1 MKQNHSDYE
10 EIPVRTSVR
19 RSSSGHK
26 KRRHRKRKGMGTII
40 ALLTLLVILIGVI
53 VYMFATGK
61 VFSTL
66 PNQKSSAISGVNT
79 PTIEAEITLGEIQ
92 SWENPTLKN
101 GRFTKLLQMGEIDT
115 LWKPATN
122 KVISDVFSGGN
133 ILANFVRGYDISFH
147 DPIAYQKIPGVLTF
161 RGNNFRNS
169 PSYGFTTM
177 KDHLVEQI
185 WERQVG
191 GLKSSRWDFSWSG
204 TGWTGQPLIVRW
216 PDDIKNMM
224 NISASKKSKAD
235 LVEVI
240 SATMDGN
247 IYFYDLEDGKATR
260 PSINIKVP
268 IKGTPAIDPRGYPI
282 LYVGQGDYTAPGKE
296 KQPMGMRIFNLIDQS
311 LLYLINGDDKMA
323 FRTDWGACDSSPVI
337 DAKSDTLIWG
347 SENGVI
353 YTAKLNTV
361 FDKETKKL
369 SISPEF
375 ANLRYKADKS
385 TLLGLECSPAFYGQ
399 YMYFSD
405 NSGILSCVD
414 LKTMKHIW
422 IRQLD
427 DDTDVTPVISVE
439 EGGVYIYIGT
449 EVDFQQ
455 NITGN
460 YLGDAYIYKIDA
472 LTGETIW
479 RNSYKCWTKN
489 DTANVGNDVNGGVI
503 GTPVVGKNNINNLVA
518 FSFCMTNGIYSGNTL
533 AAFDKETGE
542 LLWSHKSPYYG
553 WSSPVDIYDKLGNA
567 YLIFPDSQSN
577 MYILDGQTGAELS
590 VGKITMGGDVGGNVE
605 SSAAIYNDTLVIGTR
620 RGVIAGFKLK

>member
-1 MKQNHSDYE
+1 MKQSKTSYDD
-10 EIPVRTSVR
+10 ISGRTSVR
-19 RSSSGHK
+19 RTSGSYK
-26 KRRHRKRKGMGTII
+26 KKHRHKRKGMATII
-40 ALLTLLVILIGVI
+40 TLLTVLVILIGVI

-61 VFSTL
+61 VFETL
-66 PNQKSSAISGVNT
+66 PDQKSSGISGVNT
-79 PTIEAEITLGEIQ
+79 PTVEAEITLGELQ
-92 SWENPTLKN
+92 AWENPTLKN
-101 GRFTKLLQMGEIDT
+101 GRFTKLLQMGEIGT
-115 LWKPATN
+115 ALTPAAN
-122 KVISDVFSGGN
+122 KVISDVFSGSD
-133 ILANFVRGYDISFH
+133 IIANYTRPYDISFF
-147 DPIAYQKIPGVLTF
+147 DPITYQKIPGVLTF
-161 RGNNFRNS
+161 RGNSFRNS

-204 TGWTGQPLIVRW
+204 TGWTGQPIIVRW
-216 PDDIKNMM
+216 PDDVKNMM
-224 NISASKKSKAD
+224 NIYASKKAKSD

-260 PSINIKVP
+260 PPINIKVP

-282 LYVGQGDYTAPGKE
+282 LYVGQGDYAAPGKE

-311 LLYLINGDDKMA
+311 MLYLINGDDKMA

-353 YTAKLNTV
+353 YTAKLNTI
-361 FDKETKKL
+361 FDKETKKVT
-369 SISPEF
+369 INPVF
-375 ANLRYKADKS
+375 ANLRYKAATTS
-385 TLLGLECSPAFYGQ
+385 LLGIECSPSFYGQ

-405 NSGILSCVD
+405 NSGTLSCID
-414 LKTMKHIW
+414 LKTMKHAW
-422 IRQLD
+422 IKQLD

-449 EVDFQQ
+449 EVDFQRKF
-455 NITGN
+455 TGN
-460 YLGDAYIYKIDA
+460 YVGDAYIYKIDA
-472 LTGETIW
+472 MTGETIW

-489 DTANVGNDVNGGVI
+489 DEKNVGNDINGGVI

-542 LLWSHKSPYYG
+542 LIWSYKSSYYG
-553 WSSPVDIYDKLGNA
+553 WSSPVDIYDKNGNA

-590 VGKITMGGDVGGNVE
+590 VGKITMAGGEGGTVE